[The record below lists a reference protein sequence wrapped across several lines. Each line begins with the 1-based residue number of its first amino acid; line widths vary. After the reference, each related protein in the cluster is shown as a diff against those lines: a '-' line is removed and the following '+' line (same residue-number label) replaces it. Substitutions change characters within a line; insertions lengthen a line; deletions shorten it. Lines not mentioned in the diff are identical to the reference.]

1 MNFLPVLLISVG
13 LLGLAFAGLAIRI
26 LIIKAGK
33 FVNIHI
39 GSNKDMQVR
48 GITCAQSW
56 DKMEQKKANK
66 ALQFE
71 GLKLSSDN

>member
-1 MNFLPVLLISVG
+1 MNFLPVLLLSVA
-13 LLGLAFAGLAIRI
+13 LMAIAFIGLAIRI
-26 LIIKAGK
+26 VVSKKGK

-39 GSNKDMQVR
+39 GSNKDMKQR

-56 DKMEQKKANK
+56 DKMEQKNARKE
-66 ALQFE
+66 LQFE

>member
-1 MNFLPVLLISVG
+1 MAI
-13 LLGLAFAGLAIRI
+13 AFIGLAIRI
-26 LIIKAGK
+26 VVSKKGK

-39 GSNKDMQVR
+39 GSNKDMKQR

-56 DKMEQKKANK
+56 DKMEQKNARKE
-66 ALQFE
+66 LQFE